1 MSGSVA
7 CGRTSRKR
15 FATCS
20 ALSATPWIPTG
31 PSFATCVGRDRHAAP
46 SLRTTGNGT
55 PSQNCKSTDLGL
67 YGTAATGE
75 IGMQRFIH
83 RLNIEHYEK
92 LLQTVT
98 AEAERKRI
106 LRLLEEEKR
115 SSIWTAR
122 QREREGGHSP
132 LHIACKRGQAPD

>member
-1 MSGSVA
+1 
-7 CGRTSRKR
+7 
-15 FATCS
+15 
-20 ALSATPWIPTG
+20 
-31 PSFATCVGRDRHAAP
+31 
-46 SLRTTGNGT
+46 
-55 PSQNCKSTDLGL
+55 
-67 YGTAATGE
+67 
-75 IGMQRFIH
+75 MQRFIH

-132 LHIACKRGQAPD
+132 LHIACKRGQAPDCE